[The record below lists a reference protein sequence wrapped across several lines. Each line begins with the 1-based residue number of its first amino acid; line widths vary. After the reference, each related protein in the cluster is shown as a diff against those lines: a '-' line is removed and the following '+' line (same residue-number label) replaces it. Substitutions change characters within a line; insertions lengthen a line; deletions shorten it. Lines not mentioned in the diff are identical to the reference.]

1 MRFFTPVARRRF
13 RRFRSIK
20 RGFYSSILLAVILLL
35 SLGAELFINSKALFV
50 RYQGE
55 NYFPVFSDVLPGTTF
70 GCGYKYETNYRKL
83 QQRFEKEHSG
93 NFVIMPLVPYS
104 ATESDL
110 DAKYGYPPYPPS
122 FARQHFLGTDSAGR
136 DVLALVVYGFRIAM
150 AFSFCLLLGNY
161 LVGVSLGCLMGYRGG
176 LFDLFFQ
183 RIIEIWSNIPILYV
197 IIIIAS
203 VMVPN
208 FTALLVI
215 MVLFGWTSMTWYMRT
230 ATYKEKAR
238 EYVMAAKALGAGNGR
253 IIFFHI
259 LPNTLSLVV
268 TFIPFSISSGIVSLT
283 SLDYLGFG
291 LPAGTPSW
299 GALLKE
305 GTETLHAT
313 WIVWSVVVAMV
324 WVLVMV
330 TFIGEAIREAVDPKK
345 YTTYE

>member
-1 MRFFTPVARRRF
+1 MRFFNPIARRRF

-20 RGFYSSILLAVILLL
+20 RGYYSSILLAVIILL
-35 SLGAELFINSKALFV
+35 SLGAELFVNSKALLV

-55 NYFPVFSDVLPGTTF
+55 YYAPVFSDVIPGNTF
-70 GCGYKYETNYRKL
+70 GCNYAYETNYRQLKE
-83 QQRFEKEHSG
+83 RFEKEDGG
-93 NFVIMPLVPYS
+93 NFVVMPLVPYS

-122 FARQHFLGTDSAGR
+122 FVRQHFLGTDSAGR

-150 AFSFCLLLGNY
+150 AFSFCLLFGNY

-208 FTALLVI
+208 FAALLAI

-238 EYVMAAKALGAGNGR
+238 EYVMAAKALGAGNAR

-305 GTETLHAT
+305 GTQTLHAT

-324 WVLVMV
+324 CVLVMV